1 MSKEPRRAGRH
12 FLQIPGPTPVP
23 ERIMAAMSRQI
34 LDHRGVEFQKL
45 GHRVLS
51 GVKSLFKTKN
61 HVIIFPA
68 SGTGAWEAALTNT
81 LSPGDKV
88 LMCETGQFA
97 VLWAVMAQ
105 RLGLNA
111 DVIPTDWRIAADAA
125 LIHDRLKQDKA
136 HEIKAVCVVHN
147 ETSTGCRSRIDDVR
161 KALDATK
168 HPALLMVDTI
178 SSLACTD
185 LRHDEWGID
194 VTISGSQKGMMLPPG
209 LSFTAVSDKA
219 LAATKTAKL
228 PRSYFSWDD
237 MLANNANGF
246 FPYTPA
252 TGLLYGLA
260 EAIDMINEEGLE
272 NVFTRHERLA
282 EATRRAVKGW
292 GLDIQCRDPKYYSP
306 AVTAVIMPE
315 GHNADAFRKLVL
327 DTFNMSLGTG
337 LNKIAGKV
345 FRIGHLGDTNELT
358 VMGALTG
365 VEMGLD
371 IAGVPHKKGG
381 VAAAMSYLAETVKS
395 EKMAAAE

>member
-1 MSKEPRRAGRH
+1 MSNATRRAGRH

-23 ERIMAAMSRQI
+23 ERILAAMSRQI
-34 LDHRGVEFQKL
+34 LDHRGLDFQKL
-45 GHRVLS
+45 GLRVLS
-51 GVKSLFKTKN
+51 GIKGLFKTQG
-61 HVIIFPA
+61 HVIIFPS
-68 SGTGAWEAALTNT
+68 SGTGAWESALTNT

-105 RLGLNA
+105 KLGLKPE
-111 DVIPTDWRIAADAA
+111 VITTDWRIAADAN
-125 LIHDRLKQDKA
+125 LIEARLKQDKA

-147 ETSTGCRSRIDDVR
+147 ETSTGCRSRIDEVR
-161 KALDATK
+161 KALDSTR

-185 LRHDEWGID
+185 LRHDEWAID

-209 LSFTAVSDKA
+209 LSFTAISEKA
-219 LAATKTAKL
+219 IAASKTSKMAK
-228 PRSYFSWDD
+228 SYFAWDD
-237 MLANNANGF
+237 MIANNANGF

-272 NVFTRHERLA
+272 NVFARHERLA
-282 EATRRAVKGW
+282 EATRRAVRAW

-306 AVTAVIMPE
+306 AVTTVIMPD
-315 GHNADAFRKLVL
+315 GHNADTYRKLVL
-327 DTFNMSLGTG
+327 DNFNMSLGTG

-365 VEMGLD
+365 VEMGFEL
-371 IAGVPHKKGG
+371 AGVPHKKGG
-381 VAAAMSYLAETVKS
+381 VLAAMSYLAETAQPAKAV
-395 EKMAAAE
+395 AA